1 MQLDSFDE
9 TFSLTDNNNINI
21 FYHLFTINDYSDRFN
36 RTYKKIT
43 DSGLI
48 QNINLI
54 HLNVVG
60 PNQLEAK
67 DLFKTYDKVKCY
79 HGTNH
84 KNESETLNLMRQ
96 FCIDN
101 PYGYSLYL
109 HSKGVNRQNDPE
121 ITVKEGLQDWI
132 DCMEYFL
139 IEKYENCLNILKYK
153 VNNTCGI
160 GYIDANSCGV
170 NLGGYHY
177 SGNFWWVNN
186 KYLATTKPCKDEYM
200 YCELEFLFSGEQ
212 HKPFEVHKPRIQ
224 YPQWFHERYKREEY
238 EVH

>member
-1 MQLDSFDE
+1 MQLDSFNE
-9 TFSLTDNNNINI
+9 TFSTFNKDNINI
-21 FYHLFTINDYSDRFN
+21 FYHLFTINDYIDRFN

-54 HLNVVG
+54 HINIVG
-60 PNQLEAK
+60 PNQLEANNLIK
-67 DLFKTYDKVKCY
+67 NNDKVKCY
-79 HGTNH
+79 FGTND

-109 HSKGVNRQNDPE
+109 HSKGVNRQNDPH

-139 IEKYENCLNILKYK
+139 IERYQDCFKILNRAY
-153 VNNTCGI
+153 NNCGI
-160 GYIDANSCGV
+160 NYMNANMCGV
-170 NLGGYHY
+170 NLEGWHY
-177 SGNFWWVNN
+177 SGNFWWTTN
-186 KYLATTKPCKDEYM
+186 KYLSTTEPCKDEYM
-200 YCELEFLFSGEQ
+200 YCEIKFLFSGVNPVPYQ
-212 HKPFEVHKPRIQ
+212 LHSSKFPWW
-224 YPQWFHERYKREEY
+224 QWFHRRYKREEY
-238 EVH
+238 EIH